1 MSSLYP
7 IYIGYLGETHPAL
20 AVVGYRGGKDRLKG
34 TWIPLTVSDVAE
46 FRRAPPAERGPDAQ
60 FAQFKLSDV
69 CVMCDGPPST
79 VAAA

>member
-34 TWIPLTVSDVAE
+34 TWIPLTVSMSRVPSC
-46 FRRAPPAERGPDAQ
+46 PPG
-60 FAQFKLSDV
+60 
-69 CVMCDGPPST
+69 
-79 VAAA
+79 